1 MDVIQAMTSYFILRK
16 RRNLCFYLLIVG
28 DGVFLSATLK
38 PTTLGVPGTAVG
50 DGVERLERGAMGSDA
65 SEAVEAVA
73 ALLTVSWGC
82 VKIEGVDIDFKG
94 GALGWVEVGATVL
107 ADTCLEKAVN
117 DLAVTVGISAGFAG
131 TPASALVRV
140 TESLVLGSSN
150 LKNTSDKS

>member
-38 PTTLGVPGTAVG
+38 PTTLGVPGAVG
-50 DGVERLERGAMGSDA
+50 DGVERLEREAAGSNA

-73 ALLTVSWGC
+73 ALLTVPWGC
-82 VKIEGVDIDFKG
+82 VKIEAVDIDFKG
-94 GALGWVEVGATVL
+94 GALGWVEVGAAVL
-107 ADTCLEKAVN
+107 AGTCLEKAEN
-117 DLAVTVGISAGFAG
+117 DSAVTVGISAGFAG
-131 TPASALVRV
+131 TPASVPVRV
-140 TESLVLGSSN
+140 TESSVLGSSK